1 VLGAIGPITFLIV
14 NAVAEKNKQISPEI
28 AGASS
33 FALAF
38 AGMIIGSLLSQ
49 GPADAKT
56 PQMEAA
62 V

>member
-1 VLGAIGPITFLIV
+1 L
-14 NAVAEKNKQISPEI
+14 
-28 AGASS
+28 S

-56 PQMEAA
+56 PQMEA
-62 V
+62 VV